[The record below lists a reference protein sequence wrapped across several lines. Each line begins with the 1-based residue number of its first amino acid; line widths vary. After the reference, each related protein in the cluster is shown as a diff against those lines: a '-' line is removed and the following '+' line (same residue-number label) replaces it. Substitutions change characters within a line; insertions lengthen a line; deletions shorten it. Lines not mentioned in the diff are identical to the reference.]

1 MSYSSALL
9 NNFLQRGGTINGHPI
24 PAAIRNEIV
33 ELPSS
38 IAPSNERTMA
48 TRINRKRKEMRTA
61 KRPPSDDIKA
71 LLEKEDLNKKDVELY
86 FLNKLLRLIST
97 EEEED

>member
-1 MSYSSALL
+1 MNFSSSLL
-9 NNFLQRGGTINGHPI
+9 NEFLQKGGTINGRPV
-24 PAAIRNEIV
+24 AGVARNEIV

-38 IAPSNERTMA
+38 IAPSTQSNMN

-61 KRPPSDDIKA
+61 KKPPSDDIKT

-86 FLNKLLRLIST
+86 FLNKLLRLISA
-97 EEEED
+97 EEED